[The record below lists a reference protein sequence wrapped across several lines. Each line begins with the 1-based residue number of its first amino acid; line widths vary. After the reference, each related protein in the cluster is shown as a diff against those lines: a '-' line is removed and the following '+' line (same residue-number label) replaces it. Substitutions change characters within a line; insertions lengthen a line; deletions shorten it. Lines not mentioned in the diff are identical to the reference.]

1 MNISIIVTDSS
12 PLITLA
18 IAGELDVLLLPKLKV
33 LIPDMVRFEVIRYPE
48 KQLRER
54 HINLTDAEEGKDEG
68 SWNQRMKP

>member
-1 MNISIIVTDSS
+1 
-12 PLITLA
+12 
-18 IAGELDVLLLPKLKV
+18 VLLLPKLKV